1 MPPTMTNPPDAPP
14 DDGGAPPVA
23 ETAGSHDRDATPPR
37 QKNVEPKG
45 PVLVEKTV
53 KFRFTRVNQH
63 DAIDP
68 TTIHLHWVQMVQDAL
83 KTEIQVCTNN
93 GGIMPKVDTMRWTA
107 VQHGQQYKVH
117 QQQPKSAGYNREHS
131 SRQSTNRSPA
141 TFIIHRIRT
150 TSTITSIRNLPSVQ
164 KLLRDNG
171 VYFTEHRWSEDI
183 YDISQQGFM
192 LGIDPQFYSP
202 TQAHVRISATLKN
215 ALQGANASA
224 KIPKFAVAFCTPQ
237 VNIHS
242 TSVKTKAYA
251 IETEKSKAIE
261 MQRLLKEACKKTNDF
276 VPFHLRSKHPE
287 AFSRF
292 IQQHTKILSTNH
304 TIVLNYIGNQAIM
317 YLEDRIRAIPGVI
330 DIVAGQSVESDG
342 KFRVQAK
349 KEDFYRVR
357 SAISKNLPQWFE
369 EHVPE
374 DAKREMRR
382 FPFAPEVAPL
392 MSDGYSSGS
401 DGYMTASINTAMSYT
416 SAVSQLT
423 PESLPE
429 GHRRHSSSKGK
440 SNQPTSAWKTPLP
453 TMIDTPNTDTGII
466 SELESSRSEVEGLKA
481 KMANMEAEKLTEIKE
496 IEEKAEKQRQESE
509 ARAQEERTKWESQ
522 VEAQRVEFQQKLE
535 AQRKELEE
543 QNLARQREMESR
555 FQDHINQAIQAHLMS
570 VSTEPPTPPRTM
582 PEDVVTRMENQDAR
596 IQQLTE
602 MIQQLVTRSP
612 AEHQHPPPARTST
625 GKRQAPHEVVDLTMD
640 HHDLESSSQA
650 QSICYDIG
658 AKKRDTKETP
668 RQHLAGN
675 ISIKLERND
684 SPAPSELSMSMVE
697 PTASQTAESLR
708 WNGIHPPSEVYSPPA
723 PPRVSRTGIGTSP
736 MSNLALHPDF
746 QDPADHFLFEDKS
759 VSTEDFKTDH
769 STTHTFEESKFSEAH
784 LTDIRAQHAG
794 LQGFNIQKGDAESP
808 QEVEPTAAKGPS
820 VDMTGV
826 SQAKPVDE
834 SNPIQQNE
842 G

>member
-1 MPPTMTNPPDAPP
+1 MTNPPDAPP
-14 DDGGAPPVA
+14 DDGGAPLVS
-23 ETAGSHDRDATPPR
+23 ETAGAHDRDATPPR

-45 PVLVEKTV
+45 PALVEKTV
-53 KFRFTRVNQH
+53 KFRFTRLNQH

-83 KTEIQVCTNN
+83 KTEIQVYTNN

-117 QQQPKSAGYNREHS
+117 QQQPRSAGYNREHS
-131 SRQSTNRSPA
+131 TSQSTTRSPA
-141 TFIIHRIRT
+141 AFIIHRIRT

-183 YDISQQGFM
+183 FDISQQGFM

-202 TQAHVRISATLKN
+202 TQAHVRISAALKN

-237 VNIHS
+237 VNFNS

-292 IQQHTKILSTNH
+292 IQQHTKILSNNH
-304 TIVLNYIGNQAIM
+304 TIVLNYIGNQAIL

-330 DIVAGQSVESDG
+330 DIVSCQSVESDG
-342 KFRVQAK
+342 KFRVQVK

-357 SAISKNLPQWFE
+357 SAIAKNLPQWFE

-374 DAKREMRR
+374 DAKREMRK
-382 FPFAPEVAPL
+382 FPYAPEVAPL

-416 SAVSQLT
+416 SVVSQLT
-423 PESLPE
+423 PESLPD
-429 GHRRHSSSKGK
+429 GHRRKSSTQGK
-440 SNQPTSAWKTPLP
+440 PNQPTSAWKTPPP
-453 TMIDTPNTDTGII
+453 TMIEAPNTDTGIV
-466 SELESSRSEVEGLKA
+466 SELASSRSEVEALKA
-481 KMANMEAEKLTEIKE
+481 QMATMEVDNLSQIKE

-509 ARAQEERTKWESQ
+509 ARAHEERAKLESQ
-522 VEAQRVEFQQKLE
+522 VEAQRVEFQTKLE

-543 QNLARQREMESR
+543 QNLVRQREMEAR
-555 FQDHINQAIQAHLMS
+555 FQDHINQAIQAHLS
-570 VSTEPPTPPRTM
+570 VSPEPPTPPRTM
-582 PEDVVTRMENQDAR
+582 PADVATRMENQDAR
-596 IQQLTE
+596 IQHLTE
-602 MIQQLVTRSP
+602 LIQHLVTRSP
-612 AEHQHPPPARTST
+612 AEHPHPPSARTST
-625 GKRQAPHEVVDLTMD
+625 GKRHAPHEIVDLTMD
-640 HHDLESSSQA
+640 HHDLELDSQA
-650 QSICYDIG
+650 QSIRYDTG

-668 RQHLAGN
+668 RQNLVGN
-675 ISIKLERND
+675 ISIKVERND
-684 SPAPSELSMSMVE
+684 SPAPSELSMSMME

-708 WNGIHPPSEVYSPPA
+708 WNGLHPPSEVYSPPA
-723 PPRVSRTGIGTSP
+723 PPRLSRTGIGTSP
-736 MSNLALHPDF
+736 MSNLALHPVF
-746 QDPADHFLFEDKS
+746 QDPEEHCMMEDNS
-759 VSTEDFKTDH
+759 VRTEDFKTEY
-769 STTHTFEESKFSEAH
+769 STTNTFDESKFSEAH
-784 LTDIRAQHAG
+784 LTDIRTQHAG
-794 LQGFNIQKGDAESP
+794 LQGFNIHKGNAESP
-808 QEVEPTAAKGPS
+808 QDVEPTAAKGPIEDVS
-820 VDMTGV
+820 GV

-834 SNPIQQNE
+834 SNPSQEHE

>member
-1 MPPTMTNPPDAPP
+1 MTNPPDAPP
-14 DDGGAPPVA
+14 DDGGAPPVS
-23 ETAGSHDRDATPPR
+23 ETTGTHDRDATPPR
-37 QKNVEPKG
+37 QKNIEPKG
-45 PVLVEKTV
+45 PALVEKTV

-68 TTIHLHWVQMVQDAL
+68 TTIHLHWVQMVQEAL

-117 QQQPKSAGYNREHS
+117 QQQPKSAGYNRDHS
-131 SRQSTNRSPA
+131 PRQSTTRSPA
-141 TFIIHRIRT
+141 AFIIHRIRT

-164 KLLRDNG
+164 KLFRENG

-183 YDISQQGFM
+183 SDLSQQGFM

-202 TQAHVRISATLKN
+202 AQAHIRISAALNN

-237 VNIHS
+237 VTFNS
-242 TSVKTKAYA
+242 TSFKTKAYA

-276 VPFHLRSKHPE
+276 VPFHLRAKHPE

-292 IQQHTKILSTNH
+292 IQQHTMILSKNH
-304 TIVLNYIGNQAIM
+304 TIVLNYIGNQAIL
-317 YLEDRIRAIPGVI
+317 YLEERIRAIPGVI
-330 DIVAGQSVESDG
+330 DIVSCQSVESDG
-342 KFRVQAK
+342 KFRVQVK

-369 EHVPE
+369 EHVPD
-374 DAKREMRR
+374 DAKREMRK
-382 FPFAPEVAPL
+382 FPYAPEVAPL

-401 DGYMTASINTAMSYT
+401 DGYMTASINTALSYT
-416 SAVSQLT
+416 SMVSQLT

-429 GHRRHSSSKGK
+429 GHRRKSSTQGK
-440 SNQPTSAWKTPLP
+440 PNQPTLAWKTPP
-453 TMIDTPNTDTGII
+453 PAMIDAPNTDTGLI
-466 SELESSRSEVEGLKA
+466 SELESSRSEVEALKA
-481 KMANMEAEKLTEIKE
+481 EMANMEVEKLSQIKE

-509 ARAQEERTKWESQ
+509 ARAQEERAKLESQ

-535 AQRKELEE
+535 AQRQDLEE
-543 QNLARQREMESR
+543 QNLARQRAMESR
-555 FQDHINQAIQAHLMS
+555 FQDHINQAIQAHLS
-570 VSTEPPTPPRTM
+570 ASQTPPPPPLHTI
-582 PEDVVTRMENQDAR
+582 PAEVATRMENQDAR
-596 IQQLTE
+596 IQHLTDL
-602 MIQQLVTRSP
+602 IQQLVTRSP
-612 AEHQHPPPARTST
+612 AESQHPPSARIST
-625 GKRQAPHEVVDLTMD
+625 GKRHASHVLVDLTMD
-640 HHDLESSSQA
+640 HQDLESASPA
-650 QSICYDIG
+650 QSIRYDTS
-658 AKKRDTKETP
+658 AKKRDTKDTP
-668 RQHLAGN
+668 RQNLAGN
-675 ISIKLERND
+675 ISIKLERAD
-684 SPAPSELSMSMVE
+684 SPAPSELSMSMME
-697 PTASQTAESLR
+697 PPASQVADGVL
-708 WNGIHPPSEVYSPPA
+708 WNAIHPPSDVYSPPA

-746 QDPADHFLFEDKS
+746 QEPGVRYSCEENS

-769 STTHTFEESKFSEAH
+769 STTNTFDESKFSEAH
-784 LTDIRAQHAG
+784 MTDICAQHAG
-794 LQGFNIQKGDAESP
+794 LQGFHFQKGEAEST
-808 QEVEPTAAKGPS
+808 QEVEPTTAKGPTED
-820 VDMTGV
+820 VLGV

-834 SNPIQQNE
+834 SNPSQDHE